1 MASGSRR
8 LDRIEKTSRRV
19 LGLPRGVVV
28 LALCSLVFA
37 SAAAT
42 LTFVMRKPA
51 FTAALS
57 AVDASLAAQ
66 DLASAK
72 KALKSACR
80 YADGT
85 DSWLSILKRARTL
98 DILGEGGLY
107 LKTAELALRKEPKSE
122 PIAASA
128 AHAYLRNGKADEAAA
143 LFIDQGSKSKAIKK
157 SAVLSP
163 AERPTLWAEAF
174 LCSNA
179 VKDATTRDYASLAE
193 ILDEGTP
200 YLGAVVLSL
209 AAHDLVAA
217 KYWIQRALDSGAT
230 APLPILWDCGLYTEI
245 LASPQ
250 STTRSDELA
259 VLGDTAWK
267 LGKRDVA
274 REYWSSSIASEPLRS
289 WKCYAALAL
298 SSDSQEQAESYWE
311 RMRAAFLAGPRGPV
325 RDAALRAY
333 VVHLAAEGKDAE
345 ALRYLEG
352 VDAAAS
358 ASLHVLKTALRA
370 KTQPEGRALAEFAAL
385 DQLMPNE
392 SEVIGARLWLLAERG
407 RTEELVQAYESAK
420 KRGVQPNYGW
430 FFEAW
435 CLTARGMIPQAAEVL
450 LREGGDESG
459 PAAAFALG
467 TIRTAQSQVTE
478 AAELFQ
484 KAASS
489 AADGKT
495 RAAALKAKGRALQAA
510 GDQSAAAA
518 AYRAAALADS
528 TDAEAAVLARS
539 LGLEP

>member
-1 MASGSRR
+1 
-8 LDRIEKTSRRV
+8 
-19 LGLPRGVVV
+19 
-28 LALCSLVFA
+28 
-37 SAAAT
+37 
-42 LTFVMRKPA
+42 MRKPA
-51 FTAALS
+51 FFAALS
-57 AVDASLAAQ
+57 TFDASLAANK
-66 DLASAK
+66 LPSARV
-72 KALKSACR
+72 AFNNACR

-85 DSWLSILKRARTL
+85 DAWLSILKRARAL
-98 DILGEGGLY
+98 DLLGEGGLY
-107 LKTAELALRKEPKSE
+107 LKTAELALRKEPRSE
-122 PIAASA
+122 PIAAAA
-128 AHAYLRNGKADEAAA
+128 AHAYLRNGKTEEAAA
-143 LFIDQGSKSKAIKK
+143 LFTDQGSKSKATKK
-157 SAVLSP
+157 TAVLSP

-174 LCSNA
+174 LCSSA
-179 VKDATTRDYASLAE
+179 AKDATTRDYASIAE
-193 ILDEGTP
+193 IVDEGTP

-217 KYWIQRALDSGAT
+217 KYWIKRALDSGAT

-245 LASPQ
+245 ITSHQ
-250 STTRSDELA
+250 SSTRSDELA
-259 VLGDTAWK
+259 VLGDAAWK
-267 LGKRDVA
+267 LGKIELARD
-274 REYWSSSIASEPLRS
+274 YWSSSLACEPLRS

-298 SSDSQEQAESYWE
+298 TSDNQEQADSYWE
-311 RMRAAFLAGPRGPV
+311 RMRAAFLAGPRSPV

-385 DQLMPNE
+385 DQFMPNE

-407 RTEELVQAYESAK
+407 RTEELIQAYESAK

-430 FFEAW
+430 FYEAW
-435 CLTARGMIPQAAEVL
+435 CLSARGMISQAAEVL

-467 TIRTAQSQVTE
+467 TIRTEQSRVTE

-484 KAASS
+484 KAASLS
-489 AADGKT
+489 ADGKT
-495 RAAALKAKGRALQAA
+495 RAVALKAKGRALQAA